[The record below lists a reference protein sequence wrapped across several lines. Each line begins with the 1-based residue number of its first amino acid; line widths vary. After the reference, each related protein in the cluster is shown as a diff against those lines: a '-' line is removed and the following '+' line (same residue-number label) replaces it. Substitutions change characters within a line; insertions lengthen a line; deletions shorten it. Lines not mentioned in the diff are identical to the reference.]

1 LRLIGTSKK
10 LLRDAGPDSEI
21 LLVGERSDFEELKR
35 SGTIAEIKSNLDL
48 IPIERLLVG
57 GFADNLGDD
66 IFMETLV
73 NNLKNDCV
81 SYQTFI
87 SRTIKNT
94 ISSSIRQLDNLK
106 QDHRTNQDA
115 IFKLEKKLNR
125 IQDRKMR
132 SKLEGSKNFEILNN
146 EKITPNFINLSKGSK
161 SEASLSD
168 LKNENGLDFGSEEDR
183 KEYVRD
189 FYKKLY
195 KSPGCDSVFSDTCFK
210 DFLGEEILNSRL
222 VQDSKIPVDISDNF
236 ENPLTIEELDKSA
249 EQGNHSA
256 SGRDGLSNCFIKKY
270 WEYLRVP
277 LHRYTTC
284 CQAKGKLTQNFSSA
298 TIKLIP
304 KKGDTTQLKNWRPIS
319 LLSCLYKVISRALN
333 NRLKQVTGFIFSR
346 A

>member
-1 LRLIGTSKK
+1 LRV
-10 LLRDAGPDSEI
+10 P
-21 LLVGERSDFEELKR
+21 
-35 SGTIAEIKSNLDL
+35 
-48 IPIERLLVG
+48 
-57 GFADNLGDD
+57 
-66 IFMETLV
+66 
-73 NNLKNDCV
+73 
-81 SYQTFI
+81 
-87 SRTIKNT
+87 
-94 ISSSIRQLDNLK
+94 
-106 QDHRTNQDA
+106 
-115 IFKLEKKLNR
+115 
-125 IQDRKMR
+125 
-132 SKLEGSKNFEILNN
+132 LNN

-168 LKNENGLDFGSEEDR
+168 LKNENGLDFGSEEVR
-183 KEYVRD
+183 KVYVRD

-195 KSPGCDSVFSDTCFK
+195 KSPECDSVFSDTCIE

-249 EQGNHSA
+249 EQGNRSA

-284 CQAKGKLTQNFSSA
+284 CHAKGKLTQNFSSA

-346 A
+346 AQKGFTSDRHIQEVLMNVIEMISHCNKNGIPGAILSIDQAKAFDSVSHKYMHQVYKFFGFGPNFIRLLEH

>member
-1 LRLIGTSKK
+1 
-10 LLRDAGPDSEI
+10 
-21 LLVGERSDFEELKR
+21 
-35 SGTIAEIKSNLDL
+35 
-48 IPIERLLVG
+48 
-57 GFADNLGDD
+57 
-66 IFMETLV
+66 
-73 NNLKNDCV
+73 
-81 SYQTFI
+81 
-87 SRTIKNT
+87 
-94 ISSSIRQLDNLK
+94 
-106 QDHRTNQDA
+106 
-115 IFKLEKKLNR
+115 
-125 IQDRKMR
+125 MR

-168 LKNENGLDFGSEEDR
+168 LKNENGIDFVSEEDR

-195 KSPGCDSVFSDTCFK
+195 NSPECDRVFNDTCIE

-236 ENPLTIEELDKSA
+236 ENPLTLDELDKSA
-249 EQGNHSA
+249 DQGNRSA
-256 SGRDGLSNCFIKKY
+256 SGRDGLSNCFIKKF

-284 CQAKGKLTQNFSSA
+284 CHAKGKLTQNFSSA

-304 KKGDTTQLKNWRPIS
+304 KKGDTFQLKNWRPIS

-346 A
+346 TQKGFASDRHIQEVLMNVIEMISHCNENGIPGAILSIDQAKAFDSVSHKYMHQVY